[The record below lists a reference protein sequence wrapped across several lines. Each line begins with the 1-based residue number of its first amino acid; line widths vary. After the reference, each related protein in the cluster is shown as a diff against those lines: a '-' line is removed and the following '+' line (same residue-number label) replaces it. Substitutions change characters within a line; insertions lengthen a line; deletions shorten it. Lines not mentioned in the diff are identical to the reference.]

1 MKHAFLFIFSLIFFV
16 FSVSAQSGA
25 DQMQKFREETEKIA
39 EKAKT
44 DTGWTVTG
52 SFSVTANAIMLQNW
66 QAGGADVA
74 SGAAIF
80 NITPIY
86 NHGRSSL
93 VTNLVMAYG
102 LNRQDGVTF
111 KMDDRIDFQTN
122 YNYRFG
128 DNWNVSSLVSFRT
141 QFYEGED
148 APGSNNIISNFMAPA
163 YLVYGLGITYK
174 PSNRLVVYM
183 SPATAKHT
191 FVFND
196 SLSQR
201 QMYGLANPGDRHRF
215 EAGAYVNIFYRE
227 KLNDKINFQTRLDL
241 FSNYSDVERKPQNL
255 DVNAEILFFWKIN
268 KFLSFNVALN
278 LIYDE
283 DIMIPV
289 ERADG
294 SMGQGPRTQL
304 KSVLGAGFAWTF

>member
-1 MKHAFLFIFSLIFFV
+1 MKYNHL
-16 FSVSAQSGA
+16 FSVLFTVCTMTSFAQTEA
-25 DQMQKFREETEKIA
+25 ENAQKMREQAEKLA
-39 EKAKT
+39 EKAKQ
-44 DTGWTVTG
+44 DTGWTING
-52 SFSVTANAIMLQNW
+52 SFSVTASSIMLQNW
-66 QAGGADVA
+66 QAGGANVA
-74 SGAAIF
+74 AGAAIF

-86 NHGRSSL
+86 NQGRSSL

-102 LNRQDGVTF
+102 LNRQDGVAF

-122 YNYRFG
+122 YNYKFT
-128 DNWNVSSLVSFRT
+128 DDWNVSSLASFRT
-141 QFYEGED
+141 QFFEGED
-148 APGSNNIISNFMAPA
+148 APGSGTIISDFMAPA

-241 FSNYSDVERKPQNL
+241 FSNYSDPERKPQNL
-255 DVNAEILFFWKIN
+255 DVNAEVLFFWKIT
-268 KFLSFNVALN
+268 KFISFNAALN

>member
-1 MKHAFLFIFSLIFFV
+1 MKHFFLTITSFVFIEFSLP
-16 FSVSAQSGA
+16 AQNSTE
-25 DQMQKFREETEKIA
+25 QMKQFREQAEKIA
-39 EKAKT
+39 EKAES
-44 DTGWTVTG
+44 DTGWTISG

-66 QAGGADVA
+66 QAGGAEVA

-102 LNRQDGVTF
+102 LNRQDGVMF

-128 DNWNVSSLVSFRT
+128 DNWNVSSLLSFRT
-141 QFYEGED
+141 QFFEGES
-148 APGSNNIISNFMAPA
+148 APASGNIISNFMAPA

-191 FVFND
+191 FVFDD
-196 SLSQR
+196 SISAR

-227 KLNDKINFQTRLDL
+227 QLNEKINFQMRLDL

-255 DVNAEILFFWKIN
+255 DVNAEALFFWKIT

-294 SMGQGPRTQL
+294 SMGEGPRTQL